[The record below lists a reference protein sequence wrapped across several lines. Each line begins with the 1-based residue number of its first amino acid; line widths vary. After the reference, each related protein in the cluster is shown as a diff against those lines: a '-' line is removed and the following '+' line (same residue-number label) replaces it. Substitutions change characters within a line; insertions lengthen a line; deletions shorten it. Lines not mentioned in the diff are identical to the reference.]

1 LEGEVLKEVRDET
14 GESVQFFSAS
24 RLVIIKTLSLSDLA
38 AGDYRLAVE
47 VDRVSGQATSCQ
59 ETFSVTADE
68 RVG

>member
-1 LEGEVLKEVRDET
+1 MRLE
-14 GESVQFFSAS
+14 ESVQFFSAS
-24 RLVIIKTLSLSDLA
+24 LLVIIKTLSLSDIA

-47 VDRVSGQATSCQ
+47 VMDRVSGQATSCQ